1 MSQNGIGANNLTT
14 LLLCFAS
21 GVIAVRFLPSLLPAA
36 GFAVFAMLFAWMA
49 FKAKKFAWVGCLG
62 LGLVYAGWSSAV
74 VLGLGI
80 SPELEKKEVELTGT
94 VVGLARTVSNGIRFE
109 FEVKTLAYQDVAYPS
124 PGRVRLTSYRPQIAP
139 SSGEQWR
146 FVARLKRPHGM
157 QNPGGGF
164 NYETSLFQQRIRA
177 TGYIV
182 SGELNPNSGGQSTDK
197 QSPLSVTILRAE
209 FAEFLHASIDNRI
222 AAAVLSAL
230 TVGIRSDMG
239 QAVWQLLQ
247 QTGTVHLVA
256 ISGLHMGLVFTLAAF
271 GFGQLWRLRP
281 AWCLRVP
288 VVSASALFGLT
299 IAVVYSVLAG
309 FTLPTRRA
317 LCVICAIV
325 FAAVAKRRFQPVE
338 LLATA
343 LAAVLLFDPLAP
355 FSNSFWLSFSAA
367 TILMMA
373 VLLQQRIHK
382 PSIGIYCRLIGACR
396 KWIRVQFWLFLGM
409 APILLLGFQKLSV
422 VAPLANLFAIPV
434 IGMLVTPLSLLALA
448 FWSLNLEQ
456 FALVLIRLSVWLL
469 EAIWAYLEWLAKRPW
484 ALYQQGI
491 PPLWTVVIA
500 VFGIFIL
507 SLGKVMPVRWQ
518 GFILCLPMLM
528 NRPPTINHGEFDF
541 TLLDV
546 GQGLAS
552 VVRTQNHV
560 LVYDT
565 GASYPSGFDLGRI
578 AVNPHLRFIGAHSID
593 KLVLSHGDND
603 HAGGAAAVA
612 NAFKIDAMIM
622 NPSKAFTKK
631 SSSVRCRAGDSWRW
645 DGVDFFILWPLDG
658 FSRSGNNSS
667 CVMKITS
674 EAGSLLLTGDIEQE
688 SERILSQRYGESLR
702 SEIMLI
708 PHHGSKTSSSRT
720 LLEKVQPKLG
730 LVSAGYRNRFGHPHP
745 GVKQRFHNL
754 GIPMV
759 NTADEGAISV
769 VFTQQRIV
777 ISGHR
782 QESKAYWQKPG
793 KSDFRVLEERINQR
807 CNSGYGDTIDRQFSF
822 NK

>member
-1 MSQNGIGANNLTT
+1 MGQNGLGANNLATP
-14 LLLCFAS
+14 LLGFAS
-21 GVIAVRFLPSLLPAA
+21 GVIAVRFLPHLLPAA
-36 GFAVFAMLFAWMA
+36 GFALVAILFAWLA
-49 FKAKKFAWVGCLG
+49 FKLKQFAWVGCLG
-62 LGLVYAGWSSAV
+62 LGLAYAGWTSAV
-74 VLGLGI
+74 VLDLSI
-80 SPELEKKEVELTGT
+80 APELEKKEVELTGT
-94 VVGLARTVSNGIRFE
+94 VVGLVRTVSNGVRFE
-109 FEVKTLAYQDVAYPS
+109 FEVKTLAHQDVDYPS
-124 PGRVRLTSYRPQIAP
+124 PGRVRLTSYKPHVVP
-139 SSGEQWR
+139 SNDEQWR

-157 QNPGGGF
+157 QNPGAGF
-164 NYETSLFQQRIRA
+164 NYETSLFHQQIRA

-182 SGELNPNSGGQSTDK
+182 NGELEPHSGGGSTANQS
-197 QSPLSVTILRAE
+197 SPSITFLRTG
-209 FAEFLHASIDNRI
+209 FAEFLHASIDSRI

-230 TVGIRSDMG
+230 TVGIRNDMG

-247 QTGTVHLVA
+247 HTGTVHLVA
-256 ISGLHMGLVFTLAAF
+256 ISGLHMGLVFTLAAI
-271 GFGQLWRLRP
+271 GFGRLWRLRP

-288 VVSASALFGLT
+288 AMSASALFGLT
-299 IAVVYSVLAG
+299 IAVVYSILAG

-325 FAAVAKRRFQPVE
+325 VAIVAQRRTQPLE

-343 LAAVLLFDPLAP
+343 LAVVLLVDPLAP
-355 FSNSFWLSFSAA
+355 FSNSFWLSFAAA
-367 TILMMA
+367 TILMASLMLRQHS
-373 VLLQQRIHK
+373 VQQ
-382 PSIGIYCRLIGACR
+382 PIGISRRLIGACR

-409 APILLLGFQKLSV
+409 APVLLLGFQKLSV

-456 FALVLIRLSVWLL
+456 FALGLIRLSVWLL
-469 EAIWAYLEWLAKRPW
+469 EIIWTYLEWLAKRPW

-491 PPLWTVVIA
+491 PSLWTVVIA

-507 SLGKVMPVRWQ
+507 SLGKVMPARWQ

-528 NRPPTINHGEFDF
+528 NRPQSINHGEFDF

-552 VVRTQNHV
+552 VIRTQNHV

-578 AVNPHLRFIGAHSID
+578 AVNPYLRFIGSGSID

-622 NPSKAFTKK
+622 NPSNAFSEKR
-631 SSSVRCRAGDSWRW
+631 SSTRCRAGDSWRW
-645 DGVDFFILWPLDG
+645 DGVDFIILWPPSG
-658 FSRSGNNSS
+658 SARSGNNSS

-674 EAGSLLLTGDIEQE
+674 EAGSLLLTGDIEQQVE
-688 SERILSQRYGESLR
+688 QILSQRYGELLR

-708 PHHGSKTSSSRT
+708 PHHGSKTSSSRA

-745 GVKQRFHNL
+745 GVQQRFRKL
-754 GIPMV
+754 GIPIV
-759 NTADEGAISV
+759 NTADDGAISI
-769 VFTQQRIV
+769 VFSRQKIL

-793 KSDFRVLEERINQR
+793 KSNFRVLEAHINQL
-807 CNSGYGDTIDRQFSF
+807 CNSGCGDTIDH
-822 NK
+822 